1 MKCNS
6 HKRQERYERGA
17 VAVEFA
23 LVLPL
28 LLTLVFGIIEFG
40 RIYNAQ
46 IVFSNAARE
55 AARTM
60 AITEDAGQATSA
72 AQNVA
77 AGYTIA
83 VSPGSCP
90 TPQAQ
95 VTSTVTGQLNLLT
108 GNWFG
113 WGPVDLTG
121 VGAMRCGG

>member
-1 MKCNS
+1 MKSNS
-6 HKRQERYERGA
+6 HRRRERGA

-23 LVLPL
+23 LVLPI

-40 RIYNAQ
+40 RLYNAQ

-60 AITEDAGQATSA
+60 AITKDAGEAATA
-72 AQNVA
+72 AQSVA

-83 VSPGSCP
+83 VTTGSCAP
-90 TPQAQ
+90 EAQ
-95 VTSTVTGQLNLLT
+95 VTSTVTGQLDLLT
-108 GNWFG
+108 GSWFG
-113 WGPVDLTG
+113 WGPVSLNG

>member
-1 MKCNS
+1 MTATD
-6 HKRQERYERGA
+6 RGDRDRGA
-17 VAVEFA
+17 AAVEFA
-23 LVLPL
+23 LILPI

-60 AITEDAGQATSA
+60 AITKDATEASSA

-83 VSPGSCP
+83 VDAGTCP
-90 TPQAQ
+90 TSESQ
-95 VTSTVTGQLNLLT
+95 VTSTVTGQLDLLT

-121 VGAMRCGG
+121 IGAMRCGG

>member
-1 MKCNS
+1 MS
-6 HKRQERYERGA
+6 VHHRRRERGA

-28 LLTLVFGIIEFG
+28 LLTLLFGIIEFG

-60 AITEDAGQATSA
+60 AIKDDPGQASSA
-72 AQNVA
+72 AQAVA

-83 VSPGSCP
+83 VATGSCAP
-90 TPQAQ
+90 EAQ
-95 VTSTVTGQLNLLT
+95 VTSTVTGQLDLLT
-108 GNWFG
+108 GSWFG
-113 WGPVDLTG
+113 WGPVNLTG